1 MRSGAIY
8 PNQSFYGDTS
18 FKGKK
23 LSAVLARVSAE
34 IVWPFSNHLLGRV
47 KANDFDKML
56 GRMEPV
62 DLPLGQ
68 ILYDPGT
75 PLTHVYFPTSGM
87 ISMVVVMADGR
98 AIEGATIGREGAAG
112 ISASGFVDPAFARYV
127 VQIPGAGFRVA
138 AADFE
143 DMIDESV
150 ELCSSIARWRDLLMR
165 MILQS
170 VACNALHNVRQRC
183 ARWILT
189 THDRSETTHLALTQE
204 FLAEMLG
211 VKRNAVSIVARELQA
226 MGAIEYSRGRLTVL
240 DTNIL
245 ASLSCECHA
254 TLRRE
259 INKLFDTRVSPE
271 CDD

>member
-1 MRSGAIY
+1 MTALRS
-8 PNQSFYGDTS
+8 
-18 FKGKK
+18 
-23 LSAVLARVSAE
+23 RVSAD

-47 KANDFDKML
+47 EPDDFDNML

-62 DLPLGQ
+62 DLPIGCV
-68 ILYDPGT
+68 LYEPGA

-87 ISMVVVMADGR
+87 ISLVVVMADGR

-112 ISASGFVDPAFARYV
+112 ISASGYVDPAFSRYV
-127 VQIPGAGFRVA
+127 VQLPGTGFRVA

-150 ELCSSIARWRDLLMR
+150 ALCSSVARWRDVLMR

-189 THDRSETTHLALTQE
+189 THDRSESSHLALTQE

-211 VKRNAVSIVARELQA
+211 VKRNAVSIVARDLQA
-226 MGAIEYSRGRLTVL
+226 MGAIEYTRGRVTVL

-245 ASLSCECHA
+245 AQQSCECHA

-259 INKLFDTRVSPE
+259 INKLFDTRISAE